1 MEASVAPV
9 PVRLVHPVPPTGQS
23 VTAAEASA
31 PAETVAEGLRLEP
44 VEIAIPVYRVS
55 AATLAALATVA
66 GVAAV
71 VLGAWAFV
79 SSVREPEKVEV
90 LRAAP
95 IAGSAQA
102 ISLLSKPST
111 QRLPLRNSAGALTLA
126 VGAGGRGVLVLDG
139 LAIAPVGLMYQAWV
153 LDPRKRPYA
162 PIAAAAFTGVETAVP
177 LSARV
182 PPGWFLGITVEK
194 TFGAAEPSQEF
205 RYGVQRA
212 AAGR

>member
-1 MEASVAPV
+1 V
-9 PVRLVHPVPPTGQS
+9 PVRLVHPVPPTGTS
-23 VTAAEASA
+23 VATAETSP
-31 PAETVAEGLRLEP
+31 PAETVAQLSPFEP
-44 VEIAIPVYRVS
+44 VELTAPVYRVS

-79 SSVREPEKVEV
+79 SSVRDPDTVEV
-90 LRAAP
+90 VRTAP

-139 LAIAPVGLMYQAWV
+139 LAIAPVGLTYQAWV
-153 LDPRKRPYA
+153 LDPRKRPHT
-162 PIAAAAFTGVETAVP
+162 PMAAAAFTGVETAVP

-182 PPGWFLGITVEK
+182 PPGWFLGVTVEK
-194 TFGAAEPSQEF
+194 TPGAAEPSRPY

-212 AAGR
+212 VTP